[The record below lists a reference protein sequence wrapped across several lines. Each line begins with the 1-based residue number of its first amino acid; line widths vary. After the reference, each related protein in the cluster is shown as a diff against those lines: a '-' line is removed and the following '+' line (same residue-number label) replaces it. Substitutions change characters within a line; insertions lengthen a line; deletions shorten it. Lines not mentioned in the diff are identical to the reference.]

1 MSDENKSCQNSSNSE
16 PVSPRSA
23 APMWIIVLTL
33 ILLFVGGY
41 YLDQR
46 SGWFNP
52 NVYAPYHSAQ
62 QLEGFQPQ
70 SGEAAALARGKVVY
84 ESVCGICHGTDGAGK
99 PGQAPQLAGSE
110 WVVTKGPSRLIHIA
124 QLGVMGPITV
134 AGKEWNMA
142 MAGMGATLPDEDL
155 AAVLTY
161 VRTSWGNKAEAI
173 TPEDIKKI
181 RAEIGKSAAPV
192 TQEKLLQMPE

>member
-1 MSDENKSCQNSSNSE
+1 MSDENKCCQNSPGGE
-16 PVSPRSA
+16 PVSPRSS
-23 APMWIIVLTL
+23 APMWIIVATL
-33 ILLFVGGY
+33 LLLFVGGY

-46 SGWFNP
+46 SGWFNAR
-52 NVYAPYHSAQ
+52 VYAPYTSAE

-70 SGEAAALARGKVVY
+70 SGEAAALARGKAVY
-84 ESVCGICHGTDGAGK
+84 ESVCGICHGPDGMGK
-99 PGQAPQLAGSE
+99 PGVAPQLAGSE
-110 WVVTKGPSRLIHIA
+110 WVLAKGHNRLAHIA

-142 MAGMGATLPDEDL
+142 MAGMGAPLPDEDL

-161 VRTSWGNKAEAI
+161 IRGAWGNKAGPVTAG
-173 TPEDIKKI
+173 DIKQV
-181 RAEIGKSAAPV
+181 RAEIGKSAAPA